1 MFVRCDSKTL
11 QNVAN
16 ESIFF
21 FSENC
26 AYLLQHFNFDRCQTV
41 NMEDAELINQILM
54 GNMNAFTF
62 LVNRYQKLVVHITK
76 RLIQRQEEV
85 EDVCQDVFLK
95 VYQNL
100 GKYRNEC
107 KLSTWIAT
115 IAYNTSI
122 NYLRKF
128 KKNIEVNPY
137 DSDFLRNLTNYKSD
151 DYERTD
157 LHQYIHEQIELLPVQ
172 YRTVLTL
179 YHLEEFSYQE
189 IEQITGMPEETIKSY
204 LFRAKALLREKLKC
218 VVDENSLKSVKEIT
232 HEK

>member
-1 MFVRCDSKTL
+1 M
-11 QNVAN
+11 
-16 ESIFF
+16 
-21 FSENC
+21 
-26 AYLLQHFNFDRCQTV
+26 QHFPVNCCQTFSM
-41 NMEDAELINQILM
+41 NDSELINQILN

-62 LVNRYQKLVVHITK
+62 LVSRYQKLVIHITG
-76 RLIQRQEEV
+76 RLIQRQDEL

-128 KKNIEVNPY
+128 KKGDEVNQD
-137 DSDFLRNLTNYKSD
+137 DSSALKNLTDFGSG
-151 DYERTD
+151 DYEQTD
-157 LHQYIHEQIELLPVQ
+157 LHRYIREQIEKLPIH

-179 YHLEEFSYQE
+179 FHLEEFSYQE
-189 IEQITGMPEETIKSY
+189 IEQITGMPEGTVKSY
-204 LFRAKALLREKLKC
+204 LFRAKALLKEKLKF
-218 VVDENSLKSVKEIT
+218 VVDDHSLQLVKEINN
-232 HEK
+232 EK

>member
-1 MFVRCDSKTL
+1 MNDS
-11 QNVAN
+11 
-16 ESIFF
+16 
-21 FSENC
+21 
-26 AYLLQHFNFDRCQTV
+26 
-41 NMEDAELINQILM
+41 ELINQILN
-54 GNMNAFTF
+54 GNRNAFAF
-62 LVNRYQKLVVHITK
+62 LVNRYQKLVVHITG

-128 KKNIEVNPY
+128 KKGEEVNPD
-137 DSDFLRNLTNYKSD
+137 DSAIMHNLTDFKSD
-151 DYERTD
+151 NYEQTD
-157 LHQYIHEQIELLPVQ
+157 LHRYIREQIENLPVQ

-179 YHLEEFSYQE
+179 FHLEDFSYQE
-189 IEQITGMPEETIKSY
+189 IEQITGMPEGTVKSY
-204 LFRAKALLREKLKC
+204 LFRAKAILKEKLKF
-218 VVDENSLKSVKEIT
+218 VVDENSLKMVKEIT

>member
-1 MFVRCDSKTL
+1 
-11 QNVAN
+11 
-16 ESIFF
+16 
-21 FSENC
+21 
-26 AYLLQHFNFDRCQTV
+26 
-41 NMEDAELINQILM
+41 MEDAELITQILK

-62 LVNRYQKLVVHITK
+62 LVNRYQKLVVHITG
-76 RLIQRQEEV
+76 RLIQRQEEL
-85 EDVCQDVFLK
+85 EDVCQDVFMK

-115 IAYNTSI
+115 IAYNSSI

-128 KKNIEVNPY
+128 RKVVEFNMD
-137 DSDFLRNLTNYKSD
+137 DSTVLRNLADFNPN

-157 LHQYIHEQIELLPVQ
+157 LHQFIHEQIELLPVQ

-179 YHLEEFSYQE
+179 YHLDEFSYQE
-189 IEQITGMPEETIKSY
+189 IEQITGMPEGTIKSY
-204 LFRAKALLREKLKC
+204 LFRAKALLKVKLKC
-218 VVDENSLKSVKEIT
+218 VVDENSLKQVKEIS